1 MKTAAIAVATILLA
15 ADPAGCGAKG
25 TTTDPY
31 KPGAL
36 GCNRAVHVE
45 AVRIG
50 SAEPRVRVLV
60 NEACTNPSGIATQLL
75 SITLE
80 YRETFGAPWL
90 AIDSEKF
97 PNVAPD
103 HRYVLTHHPCL
114 SGRYR
119 AKVGVAG
126 TFDTGKEYRASVEES
141 ARINCDKPRD
151 IASYEDS

>member
-1 MKTAAIAVATILLA
+1 MKLA
-15 ADPAGCGAKG
+15 ALAMAAVLLTAEPAGCGAKG

-36 GCNRAVHVE
+36 GCNRYVHVE

-60 NEACTNPSGIATQLL
+60 NEECTKPDGLATQLM
-75 SITLE
+75 SIDLE
-80 YRETFGAPWL
+80 YRESLGAPWL
-90 AIDSEKF
+90 KVNSERF

-103 HRYVLTHHPCL
+103 HRYVLAHHPCL

-119 AKVGVAG
+119 ARVGVAG

-141 ARINCDKPRD
+141 ARINCDKPRT
-151 IASYEDS
+151 IASY

>member
-1 MKTAAIAVATILLA
+1 MKLAALAVAALILA
-15 ADPAGCGAKG
+15 PPAGCGAKG
-25 TTTDPY
+25 TSTDPY
-31 KPGAL
+31 RPGAL
-36 GCNRAVHVE
+36 GCQRYVHVE

-60 NEACTNPSGIATQLL
+60 NEECTKPSGVASQLL
-75 SITLE
+75 SITLD
-80 YRETFGAPWL
+80 YRESLGAPWL
-90 AIDSEKF
+90 TVNSEKF
-97 PNVAPD
+97 PRMAPD

-141 ARINCDKPRD
+141 ERINCDKPRN
-151 IASYEDS
+151 ISS

>member
-1 MKTAAIAVATILLA
+1 MKLAALAVAALLTVQ
-15 ADPAGCGAKG
+15 PAGCGGKG

-36 GCNRAVHVE
+36 GCERAVHVE

-60 NEACTNPSGIATQLL
+60 NEECTDPSGIGTQLL
-75 SITLE
+75 SIDLE
-80 YRETFGAPWL
+80 YRESLGAPWL
-90 AIDSEKF
+90 AVNSARF

-103 HRYVLTHHPCL
+103 HQYVLTHHPCL

-151 IASYEDS
+151 ISS

>member
-1 MKTAAIAVATILLA
+1 MKLTALAVAAVLLA
-15 ADPAGCGAKG
+15 AEPAGCGAKG
-25 TTTDPY
+25 KTTDPY

-36 GCNRAVHVE
+36 GCTRAVHVE

-60 NEACTNPSGIATQLL
+60 NESCTKPSGVATQLL
-75 SITLE
+75 SINLE

-90 AIDSEKF
+90 AVNSQHF
-97 PNVAPD
+97 PHMTSN
-103 HRYVLTHHPCL
+103 HRYVLVHHPCL

-126 TFDTGKEYRASVEES
+126 TFDTGKEFRASVEES
-141 ARINCDKPRD
+141 ARVNCDKPRN
-151 IASYEDS
+151 ISSY